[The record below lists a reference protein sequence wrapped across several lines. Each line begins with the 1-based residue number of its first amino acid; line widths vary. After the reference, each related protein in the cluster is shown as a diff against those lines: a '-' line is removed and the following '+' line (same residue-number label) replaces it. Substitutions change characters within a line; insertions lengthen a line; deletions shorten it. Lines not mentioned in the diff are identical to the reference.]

1 MLRLTRQP
9 IRDAVFDPI
18 RSAALPFKEGL
29 RFFVRAPLVLRRS
42 LRRGC
47 LLSRAFCPEPS
58 TGEDFGLP
66 AGAVALLSGTAAR
79 NHRPELPCPF
89 PEPLS
94 GFSTP
99 ELQSGGLSHRCLR
112 SCASFRSNLAEPA
125 PEPEPGPL
133 FVPGPLNS
141 PQKRWFIR
149 LSGYLCLMKIT
160 ILGPAH
166 PYRGG
171 LASIMEIMA
180 RTFQRRGAQ
189 VDIRTFTLQY
199 PALLFPGQS
208 QTLTTPPPED
218 LHIVRCVNTVNPFNW
233 LRVGRLIRR
242 ERPDFVLMK
251 YWTPFMAPCFGTIA
265 RIARGNGHTKVLC
278 QIDNVEPHEHH
289 LTDKPFNRYYLHSVD
304 GFVYMSEQVHRE
316 LEAYTAAPAL
326 FSPHPLFENFGERV
340 DRREACVRLGLDPA
354 CRYVLF
360 FGLVRDYKGLDLL
373 LDAWALLRRAGR
385 TAGRRLI
392 VAGEF
397 YTSKGPYLRQIAAN
411 GLADEVI
418 LHDYFIPDER
428 VKYYFSAADFV
439 VQPYK
444 TATQS
449 GVTQI
454 AYQFCVPM
462 VVTRVGGLA
471 EIVPDGRVGYV
482 CEPTAQGVADAIE
495 RMYADGVLGRFR
507 ENCVE
512 ERRRFSWEEMCSRIV
527 EVYRLAADR

>member
-1 MLRLTRQP
+1 MRP
-9 IRDAVFDPI
+9 E
-18 RSAALPFKEGL
+18 AAG
-29 RFFVRAPLVLRRS
+29 V
-42 LRRGC
+42 
-47 LLSRAFCPEPS
+47 
-58 TGEDFGLP
+58 GLP
-66 AGAVALLSGTAAR
+66 DRMNGMKS
-79 NHRPELPCPF
+79 PEC
-89 PEPLS
+89 S
-94 GFSTP
+94 DT
-99 ELQSGGLSHRCLR
+99 
-112 SCASFRSNLAEPA
+112 
-125 PEPEPGPL
+125 
-133 FVPGPLNS
+133 
-141 PQKRWFIR
+141 
-149 LSGYLCLMKIT
+149 MKIT

-180 RTFQRRGAQ
+180 RTFQRRGDE
-189 VDIRTFTLQY
+189 VDIKTFTLQY
-199 PALLFPGQS
+199 PSLLFPGES
-208 QTLTTPPPED
+208 QTVATPSPAD
-218 LHIVRCVNTVNPFNW
+218 LRICRCVNTMNPLNW
-233 LRVGRLIRR
+233 VRVGRRIRR

-304 GFVYMSEQVHRE
+304 GFVYMSEQVHSE
-316 LEAYTAAPAL
+316 LRAYSDAPAL

-340 DRREACVRLGLDPA
+340 ERSEACVRLGLDPA
-354 CRYVLF
+354 NRYVLF
-360 FGLVRDYKGLDLL
+360 FGLIRDYKGLDLL
-373 LDAWALLRRAGR
+373 LDAWAQLRRAGR
-385 TAGRRLI
+385 TEGRRLI

-397 YTSKGPYLRQIAAN
+397 YTAREPYLNRIADN
-411 GLADEVI
+411 GLQDEVL
-418 LHDYFIPDER
+418 LHDRFIPDDD

-462 VVTRVGGLA
+462 VVTKVGGLA

-482 CEPTAQGVADAIE
+482 CEPTPEGVAGAIE
-495 RMYADGVLGRFR
+495 RMYEGDTLQRFR

-512 ERRRFSWEEMCSRIV
+512 ERRRFSWEEMCSRITELYGLV
-527 EVYRLAADR
+527 ASGK

>member
-1 MLRLTRQP
+1 MRP
-9 IRDAVFDPI
+9 E
-18 RSAALPFKEGL
+18 AAG
-29 RFFVRAPLVLRRS
+29 V
-42 LRRGC
+42 
-47 LLSRAFCPEPS
+47 
-58 TGEDFGLP
+58 GLP
-66 AGAVALLSGTAAR
+66 DRMNGMKS
-79 NHRPELPCPF
+79 PEC
-89 PEPLS
+89 S
-94 GFSTP
+94 DT
-99 ELQSGGLSHRCLR
+99 
-112 SCASFRSNLAEPA
+112 
-125 PEPEPGPL
+125 
-133 FVPGPLNS
+133 
-141 PQKRWFIR
+141 
-149 LSGYLCLMKIT
+149 MKIT

-180 RTFQRRGAQ
+180 RTFQRRGDE
-189 VDIRTFTLQY
+189 VDIKTFTLQY
-199 PALLFPGQS
+199 PSLLFPGES
-208 QTLTTPPPED
+208 QTVATPPPAD
-218 LHIVRCVNTVNPFNW
+218 LRICRCVNTMNPLNW
-233 LRVGRLIRR
+233 VRVGRRIRR

-304 GFVYMSEQVHRE
+304 GFVYMSEQVHSE
-316 LEAYTAAPAL
+316 LRAYSEAPAL

-340 DRREACVRLGLDPA
+340 ERSEACVRLGLDPA
-354 CRYVLF
+354 NRYVLF
-360 FGLVRDYKGLDLL
+360 FGLIRDYKGLDLL
-373 LDAWALLRRAGR
+373 LDAWAQLRRAGR
-385 TAGRRLI
+385 TEGRRLI

-397 YTSKGPYLRQIAAN
+397 YTAREPYLNRIADN
-411 GLADEVI
+411 GLQDEVL
-418 LHDYFIPDER
+418 LHDRFIPDDD

-462 VVTRVGGLA
+462 VVTKVGGLA

-482 CEPTAQGVADAIE
+482 CEPTPEGVAGAIE
-495 RMYADGVLGRFR
+495 RMYEGDTLQRFR

-512 ERRRFSWEEMCSRIV
+512 ERRRFSWEEMCSRITELYGLV
-527 EVYRLAADR
+527 ASGK

>member
-1 MLRLTRQP
+1 MRP
-9 IRDAVFDPI
+9 E
-18 RSAALPFKEGL
+18 AAG
-29 RFFVRAPLVLRRS
+29 V
-42 LRRGC
+42 
-47 LLSRAFCPEPS
+47 
-58 TGEDFGLP
+58 GLP
-66 AGAVALLSGTAAR
+66 DRMNGMKS
-79 NHRPELPCPF
+79 PEC
-89 PEPLS
+89 S
-94 GFSTP
+94 DT
-99 ELQSGGLSHRCLR
+99 
-112 SCASFRSNLAEPA
+112 
-125 PEPEPGPL
+125 
-133 FVPGPLNS
+133 
-141 PQKRWFIR
+141 
-149 LSGYLCLMKIT
+149 MKIT

-180 RTFQRRGAQ
+180 RTFQRRGDE
-189 VDIRTFTLQY
+189 VDIKTFTLQY
-199 PALLFPGQS
+199 PSLLFPGES
-208 QTLTTPPPED
+208 QTVATPPPAD
-218 LHIVRCVNTVNPFNW
+218 LRICRCVNTMNPLNW
-233 LRVGRLIRR
+233 VRVGRRIRR

-304 GFVYMSEQVHRE
+304 GFVYMSEQVHSE
-316 LEAYTAAPAL
+316 LRAYSDAPAL

-340 DRREACVRLGLDPA
+340 ERSEACVRLGLDPA
-354 CRYVLF
+354 NRYVLF
-360 FGLVRDYKGLDLL
+360 FGLIRDYKGLDLL
-373 LDAWALLRRAGR
+373 LDAWAQLRRAGR
-385 TAGRRLI
+385 TEGRRLI

-397 YTSKGPYLRQIAAN
+397 YTAREPYLNRIADN
-411 GLADEVI
+411 GLQDEVL
-418 LHDYFIPDER
+418 LHDRFIPDDD

-462 VVTRVGGLA
+462 VVTKVGGLA

-482 CEPTAQGVADAIE
+482 CPPTAEGVAAAMD
-495 RMYADGVLGRFR
+495 RMYEGDALKRFR

-512 ERRRFSWEEMCSRIV
+512 ERRRFSWEEMCSRISELYGLV
-527 EVYRLAADR
+527 ASGK

>member
-1 MLRLTRQP
+1 MRP
-9 IRDAVFDPI
+9 E
-18 RSAALPFKEGL
+18 AAG
-29 RFFVRAPLVLRRS
+29 V
-42 LRRGC
+42 
-47 LLSRAFCPEPS
+47 
-58 TGEDFGLP
+58 GLP
-66 AGAVALLSGTAAR
+66 DRMNGMKS
-79 NHRPELPCPF
+79 PEC
-89 PEPLS
+89 S
-94 GFSTP
+94 DT
-99 ELQSGGLSHRCLR
+99 
-112 SCASFRSNLAEPA
+112 
-125 PEPEPGPL
+125 
-133 FVPGPLNS
+133 
-141 PQKRWFIR
+141 
-149 LSGYLCLMKIT
+149 MKIT

-180 RTFQRRGAQ
+180 RTFQRRGDE
-189 VDIRTFTLQY
+189 VDIKTFTLQY
-199 PALLFPGQS
+199 PSLLFPGES
-208 QTLTTPPPED
+208 QTVATPPPAD
-218 LHIVRCVNTVNPFNW
+218 LRICRCVNTMNPLNW
-233 LRVGRLIRR
+233 VRVGRRIRR

-304 GFVYMSEQVHRE
+304 GFVYMSEQVHSE
-316 LEAYTAAPAL
+316 LSAYSDAPAL

-340 DRREACVRLGLDPA
+340 ERSEACVRLGLDPA
-354 CRYVLF
+354 NRYVLF
-360 FGLVRDYKGLDLL
+360 FGLIRDYKGLDLL
-373 LDAWALLRRAGR
+373 LDAWAQLRRAGR
-385 TAGRRLI
+385 TEGRRLI

-397 YTSKGPYLRQIAAN
+397 YTAREPYLNRIADN
-411 GLADEVI
+411 GLQDEVL
-418 LHDYFIPDER
+418 LHDRFIPDDD

-462 VVTRVGGLA
+462 VVTKVGGLA

-482 CEPTAQGVADAIE
+482 CEPTPEGVAGAIE
-495 RMYADGVLGRFR
+495 RMYEGDTLQRFR

-512 ERRRFSWEEMCSRIV
+512 ERRRFSWEEMCSRITELYGLV
-527 EVYRLAADR
+527 ASGK

>member
-1 MLRLTRQP
+1 MSSSRG
-9 IRDAVFDPI
+9 RDSG
-18 RSAALPFKEGL
+18 R
-29 RFFVRAPLVLRRS
+29 
-42 LRRGC
+42 
-47 LLSRAFCPEPS
+47 
-58 TGEDFGLP
+58 TGLP
-66 AGAVALLSGTAAR
+66 T
-79 NHRPELPCPF
+79 RPEAAGVGLPDRMNGMKS
-89 PEPLS
+89 PECS
-94 GFSTP
+94 DT
-99 ELQSGGLSHRCLR
+99 
-112 SCASFRSNLAEPA
+112 
-125 PEPEPGPL
+125 
-133 FVPGPLNS
+133 
-141 PQKRWFIR
+141 
-149 LSGYLCLMKIT
+149 MKIT

-180 RTFQRRGAQ
+180 RTFQRRGDE
-189 VDIRTFTLQY
+189 VDIKTFTLQY
-199 PALLFPGQS
+199 PSLLFPGES
-208 QTLTTPPPED
+208 QTVATPPPAD
-218 LHIVRCVNTVNPFNW
+218 LRICRCVNTMNPLNW
-233 LRVGRLIRR
+233 VRVGRRIRR

-304 GFVYMSEQVHRE
+304 GFVYMSEQVHSE
-316 LEAYTAAPAL
+316 LRAYSDAPAL

-340 DRREACVRLGLDPA
+340 ERSEACVRLGLDPA
-354 CRYVLF
+354 NRYVLF
-360 FGLVRDYKGLDLL
+360 FGLIRDYKGLDLL
-373 LDAWALLRRAGR
+373 LDAWAQLRRAGR
-385 TAGRRLI
+385 TEGRRLI

-397 YTSKGPYLRQIAAN
+397 YTAREPYLNRIADN
-411 GLADEVI
+411 GLQDEVL
-418 LHDYFIPDER
+418 LHDRFIPDDD

-462 VVTRVGGLA
+462 VVTAVGGLP

-482 CEPTAQGVADAIE
+482 CPPTAEGVAAAMD
-495 RMYADGVLGRFR
+495 RMYEGDALKRFR

-512 ERRRFSWEEMCSRIV
+512 ERRRFSWEEMCSRV
-527 EVYRLAADR
+527 TELYGLVAPK